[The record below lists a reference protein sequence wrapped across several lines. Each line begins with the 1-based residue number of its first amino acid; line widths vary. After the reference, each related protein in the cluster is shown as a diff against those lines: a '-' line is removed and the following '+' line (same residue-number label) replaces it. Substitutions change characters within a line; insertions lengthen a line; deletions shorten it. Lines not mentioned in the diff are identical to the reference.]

1 MIDWDTSEV
10 GSSSTT
16 GRPLFSDVGTSRLD
30 GIIASTWIFITR
42 STSDASRPTFESARF
57 KTTRNRSRGRP
68 IVRSVSSAFDRCFTP
83 TTSRPVTKQI
93 MSDRS
98 KHTSAESE

>member
-1 MIDWDTSEV
+1 MDAETSDC

-16 GRPLFSDVGTSRLD
+16 GRPLFSDVGTRRLD
-30 GIIASTWIFITR
+30 GIIASTWIFMTR
-42 STSDASRPTFESARF
+42 STSAASRPTFESARF
-57 KTTRNRSRGRP
+57 STTRKRSRGRP
-68 IVRSVSSAFDRCFTP
+68 IVSSVSSAFDRCLTP
-83 TTSRPVTKQI
+83 TTSRPVTRQI

>member
-1 MIDWDTSEV
+1 MIDCDTSDF

-16 GRPLFSDVGTSRLD
+16 GRPLFSEVGTSRLD
-30 GIIASTWIFITR
+30 GIMASTWIFMTR
-42 STSDASRPTFESARF
+42 STSAASRPTLESARF
-57 KTTRNRSRGRP
+57 STTRNRSRGRP
-68 IVRSVSSAFDRCFTP
+68 IVSSVSSALDRCFTP
-83 TTSRPVTKQI
+83 TTSRPVTRQI